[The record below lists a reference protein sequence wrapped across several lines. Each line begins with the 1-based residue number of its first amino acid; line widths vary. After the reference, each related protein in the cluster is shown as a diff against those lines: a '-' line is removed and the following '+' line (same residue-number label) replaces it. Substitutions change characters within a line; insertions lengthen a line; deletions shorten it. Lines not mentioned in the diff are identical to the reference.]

1 MPIVQTAD
9 LRQGEVHPFNDQVYN
24 GLDCC
29 LTLEVFEE
37 ISSLGS
43 APPVYDF
50 SRALQAPTLAM
61 MRRGFLV
68 DKYERQ
74 KSLQLLREEVRLTN
88 SILQQLAYAVWDKPL
103 NPRSPKQLLDF
114 FYRHMKLPEQYIS
127 IKGVRKLSMNKEVLE
142 KLDLYMH
149 ARPILACIQ
158 MIRDAE
164 KQIEDLEQS
173 LRDGRYYTS
182 FNIGG
187 TETWRFSSS
196 KSAYG
201 TGGNLQNK
209 KVDDDIEEGA
219 QSMRRPFIADP
230 GWKLCEIDLEQAEAR
245 EVGWT
250 MGVLF
255 DDWRYLDACEGKLG
269 ADLHTVTARMVWP
282 DKVRNRADADSLFYR
297 NFSYRQ
303 MSKRGGFLTNYMGT
317 AWTASRSLKV
327 PIGIMDKFQKDYATG
342 PMAAFPA
349 FPKWWRW
356 VAEQLQTTQ
365 RLSNSFGVERM
376 FFGRPNDDTTLREA
390 IAHGPQ
396 SSTAMRTN
404 LGLWRIWYYMPQ
416 VEVLAQKHDS
426 VTFQFREEEDEGEI
440 IAKALALMSTP
451 LRTASRTFDVP
462 GEAKVGWNWGRY
474 DEKLNPNGMRKA
486 PKAGTDG
493 RRRLEGRERVL

>member
-1 MPIVQTAD
+1 MPIIQTAD
-9 LRQGEVHPFNDQVYN
+9 LRQGEVYPFNDQVYN

-37 ISSLGS
+37 ISSLGP
-43 APPVYDF
+43 APPIYDF

-68 DKYERQ
+68 DEYERQ
-74 KSLQLLREEVRLTN
+74 KSLALLREERSLTN
-88 SILQQLAYAVWDKPL
+88 SILQQLAYAVWDRPL
-103 NPRSPKQLLDF
+103 NPGSPKQLLSF
-114 FYRHMKLPEQYIS
+114 FYEHMKLPKQWIS
-127 IKGVRKLSMNKEVLE
+127 VKGVRKLSMNKEVLE
-142 KLDLYMH
+142 KLDIYMH
-149 ARPILACIQ
+149 ARPIIACIQ
-158 MIRDAE
+158 MIRDAT

-196 KSAYG
+196 KSAFG

-230 GWKLCEIDLEQAEAR
+230 GWKLCEIDEEQAEAR
-245 EVGWT
+245 DVGFT

-255 DDWRYLDACEGKLG
+255 NDWRYLDACEGG
-269 ADLHTVTARMVWP
+269 DLHTTTAKMVWP
-282 DKVRNRADADSLFYR
+282 DKVKCRADADQLFYR

-303 MSKRGGFLTNYMGT
+303 MTKRGAYLTSYMGT

-327 PIGIMDKFQKDYATG
+327 PIGVMDKFQKDFATG
-342 PMAAFPA
+342 PKAAFPA

-396 SSTAMRTN
+396 SSVAMRTN
-404 LGLWRIWYYMPQ
+404 LGMWRIWRYMPQ

-426 VTFQFREEEDEGEI
+426 VTFQFREEEDESAI
-440 IAKALALMSTP
+440 VAQALSLMRTP
-451 LRTASRTFDVP
+451 LRAPNGRVFDIP

-486 PKAGTDG
+486 KGRDE
-493 RRRLEGRERVL
+493 RRRLEGKERVL